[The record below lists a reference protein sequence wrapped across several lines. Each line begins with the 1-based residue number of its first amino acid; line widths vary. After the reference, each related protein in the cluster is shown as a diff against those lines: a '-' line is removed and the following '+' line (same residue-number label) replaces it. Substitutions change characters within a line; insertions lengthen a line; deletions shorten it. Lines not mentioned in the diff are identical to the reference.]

1 MSEKGPKI
9 EYQGFGE
16 TKGERE
22 NKDIHELQEFT
33 QKVAESARAE
43 GVPVNDD
50 CRIDMNA
57 FEDLECD
64 MKGIYSRERIERDQ
78 KLADKIINIDG
89 HLEPEEKLKNS
100 GEKLETLKTCIFHKF
115 LKNDFIVVRSSEY
128 DDVNNGIDNI
138 VLEKKTGKIL
148 CAIDEVADNSGHVF
162 RKKQEKI
169 AEENLRNGGTFVKY
183 GLDIENGKVILAPRM
198 NVPIFYLA
206 LSKNQVEKGVKDF
219 KISGEKSDTEK
230 AYYKEFISSML
241 EQTSLMSSEYEN
253 SNINKNLKENI
264 NYFYNILEK
273 IQNQK

>member
-1 MSEKGPKI
+1 MFEKEPKI

-16 TKGERE
+16 AKEKRE

-33 QKVAESARAE
+33 RKVAESARAE

-57 FEDLECD
+57 FENLKCD

-78 KLADKIINIDG
+78 KLADKIMDRGG

-115 LKNDFIVVRSSEY
+115 LKDDFIVVRSSEY

-148 CAIDEVADNSGHVF
+148 CAIDEVADNSGHIF

-169 AEENLRNGGTFVKY
+169 AEENLKNGGTFVKY
-183 GLDIENGKVILAPRM
+183 GLDMENEKVVLAPRM
-198 NVPIFYLA
+198 NVPVFYLA
-206 LSKNQVEKGVKDF
+206 LSKDQVEKGVKDF
-219 KISGEKSDTEK
+219 KVSGKKSDTEE
-230 AYYKEFISSML
+230 AYYKKFISSML

-253 SNINKNLKENI
+253 SNINKNLKKNI
-264 NYFYNILEK
+264 NYFYNILETIK
-273 IQNQK
+273 NQ